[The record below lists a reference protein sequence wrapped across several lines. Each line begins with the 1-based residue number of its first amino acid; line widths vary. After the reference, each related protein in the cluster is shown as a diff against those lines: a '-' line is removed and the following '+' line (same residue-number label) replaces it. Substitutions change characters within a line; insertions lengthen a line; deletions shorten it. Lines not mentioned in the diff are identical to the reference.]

1 MLRECKL
8 TPTEVDCIECHG
20 TGTPGGPEVERAAFF
35 IVFFMVLEGLSW
47 IFTEGFGRSNRSW
60 LLQEGL
66 GLDFELTPLELAGDE
81 RHATLRAA
89 SDHAARHGL
98 ESGEI
103 SGFGMLGAWC
113 PAHVRSSKS
122 NIAHGEGGLA
132 PLRGSIFQWQVLA
145 WRASSSA
152 AYRPCSSEPHSE
164 WTFQVSNCEGAA
176 NVHLK
181 VRNPHLDMEAQC
193 G

>member
-1 MLRECKL
+1 MA
-8 TPTEVDCIECHG
+8 
-20 TGTPGGPEVERAAFF
+20 PGRPGAQRSKRRAFF
-35 IVFFMVLEGLSW
+35 IVFMLLEGLSW

-66 GLDFELTPLELAGDE
+66 GLDFELTPLELVGDE
-81 RHATLRAA
+81 RHTTLRAA
-89 SDHAARHGL
+89 SDHAARHQL
-98 ESGEI
+98 QSGEI
-103 SGFGMLGAWC
+103 SGFGVVGAWC

-132 PLRGSIFQWQVLA
+132 PLKGSTFLWQGLA

-152 AYRPCSSEPHSE
+152 AYRPCSTEPHSE